1 MKTSARVILATTILS
16 GITTTAFAAAGG
28 REDHSTLVVWAFLG
42 FCALIVLV
50 QVLPALRN
58 ARLVARKEQQERE
71 QENAVQVPARE

>member
-1 MKTSARVILATTILS
+1 MKTSARVILATTALS
-16 GITTTAFAAAGG
+16 GLTATAFAATGG